1 MDDILKEIEKS
12 ADDIQIPTSL
22 DPNNVKKK
30 LKERKLSEE
39 SNYMNYKKS
48 EYKKVD
54 EEKHKNKKFNVRK
67 IVEYAAAI
75 ALVIGIGSAG
85 IYNVITRQAGNESEK
100 NIQSDEINASNQVAS
115 CEDADKNT
123 RNDADQSQLDSA
135 DAYLEKKNDIGTYH
149 LASNYEEVYKL
160 VDTDNIY
167 VSYCGKDKEGAASD
181 GSMNESNTYVVEDKE
196 DASATKKESYSQT
209 NLQVDGVDESDYV
222 KTDGSYIY
230 VQKEDKIV
238 ITDVRNEKMNI
249 SGEIYPDLG
258 ENGHIRAMYVDGNQ
272 LFLVLQKNAS
282 DKMKCI
288 LQTYNIADRK
298 NAKLEGSVVVEGEYA
313 DSRKVGD
320 FVYLFTNKGILYN
333 ETTYKGDKEKII
345 PLVNDKK
352 IPSGCI
358 YVQNHANSEFIAVSV
373 NVKKP
378 TEIVDQ
384 MMVMNASV
392 NVYMGTDAI
401 YLYSTEYKKEKAYTN
416 ITKFQYNDGYM
427 SGVASKTIKGEITDV
442 FAISESN
449 NILRVLTTEWDE
461 QSKNRLYMLD
471 DKMQILGKLSGIAD
485 GEEIYAARYIGN
497 IAYFIT
503 YHNTDPLFAV
513 DISDPETPKVIGELK
528 ITGFS
533 DYLHPY
539 GKDKILGIGYETDA
553 VTGEQL
559 GVKLT
564 MFDISNPE
572 KLKVID
578 TLHIDGDYCSAADD
592 YKTALVD
599 SEKNVIGFNV
609 EQWGQMQ
616 KEENAQDGRN
626 RYYVYSWKNNHFV
639 KQFEKK
645 VPEIKNDMYEICDDL
660 YVDNYDI
667 RGLYIGDT
675 FYLNYP
681 SNKSYKLESY
691 NMLKNYDEMDHLQF

>member
-1 MDDILKEIEKS
+1 MDDILKEIEKA

-48 EYKKVD
+48 EYKKVN

-167 VSYCGKDKEGAASD
+167 VSYCGKDKE
-181 GSMNESNTYVVEDKE
+181 

-249 SGEIYPDLG
+249 LGKIYPDLG
-258 ENGHIRAMYVDGNQ
+258 KNGHIRAMYVDGNQ

-298 NAKLEGSVVVEGEYA
+298 HAKLEGSVVVEGEYA

-427 SGVASKTIKGEITDV
+427 SGVASKTVKGEITDV

-497 IAYFIT
+497 IA
-503 YHNTDPLFAV
+503 
-513 DISDPETPKVIGELK
+513 
-528 ITGFS
+528 
-533 DYLHPY
+533 
-539 GKDKILGIGYETDA
+539 
-553 VTGEQL
+553 
-559 GVKLT
+559 
-564 MFDISNPE
+564 
-572 KLKVID
+572 
-578 TLHIDGDYCSAADD
+578 
-592 YKTALVD
+592 
-599 SEKNVIGFNV
+599 
-609 EQWGQMQ
+609 
-616 KEENAQDGRN
+616 
-626 RYYVYSWKNNHFV
+626 
-639 KQFEKK
+639 
-645 VPEIKNDMYEICDDL
+645 
-660 YVDNYDI
+660 
-667 RGLYIGDT
+667 
-675 FYLNYP
+675 
-681 SNKSYKLESY
+681 
-691 NMLKNYDEMDHLQF
+691 

>member
-1 MDDILKEIEKS
+1 MDDIFKKIEKS

-22 DPNNVKKK
+22 DPDNVKKK
-30 LKERKLSEE
+30 LEERELYGE
-39 SNYMNYKKS
+39 SNYKKA
-48 EYKKVD
+48 EYGKVD
-54 EEKHKNKKFNVRK
+54 GEKYKQTKFNVRK
-67 IVEYAAAI
+67 IVECAAAI
-75 ALVIGIGSAG
+75 ALVVGISSAG
-85 IYNVITRQAGNESEK
+85 IYNVITRQTGNESGK
-100 NIQSDEINASNQVAS
+100 NIQSDVINESNHVAS
-115 CEDADKNT
+115 YEDEDKNT
-123 RNDADQSQLDSA
+123 TKDANQSQLDSK
-135 DAYLEKKNDIGTYH
+135 DAYLEKKSDIGTYH

-160 VDTDNIY
+160 VNTENIY
-167 VSYCGKDKEGAASD
+167 DYYCTIEDQATG
-181 GSMNESNTYVVEDKE
+181 NNT
-196 DASATKKESYSQT
+196 TKKESYSQT
-209 NLQVDGVDESDYV
+209 NLQVDGIDESDHI
-222 KTDGSYIY
+222 KTDGNYIY
-230 VQKEDKIV
+230 VQKEDKVV

-249 SGEIYPDLG
+249 LGEICPNLG
-258 ENGHIRAMYVDGNQ
+258 KNGYIKTMYVDGNQ

-298 NAKLEGSVVVEGEYA
+298 NARLEGSVVVEGEYA

-320 FVYLFTNKGILYN
+320 IVYLFCNKGILYN

-358 YVQNHANSEFIAVSV
+358 YVQDHADSEFIAVSV
-373 NVKKP
+373 NAKKP
-378 TEIVDQ
+378 SEIVDQ
-384 MMVMNASV
+384 MMVMNTNV
-392 NVYMGTDAI
+392 NVYMGTDVI

-416 ITKFQYNDGYM
+416 ITKFQYKDGYM
-427 SGVASKTIKGEITDV
+427 SGVASKSIKGEITDV

-449 NILRVLTTEWDE
+449 DILRVLTTEWNE

-471 DKMQILGKLSGIAD
+471 DKMKIIGKLSGIAD
-485 GEEIYAARYIGN
+485 GEEIYAARYIGD

-513 DISDPETPKVIGELK
+513 DISDPETPKIIGKIK

-539 GKDKILGIGYETDA
+539 GKNKLLGIGYETDA
-553 VTGEQL
+553 ATGEQL

-599 SEKNVIGFNV
+599 SEKNVIGFTV
-609 EQWGQMQ
+609 EQWEQNQ
-616 KEENAQDGRN
+616 KDENAQDSRN

-645 VPEIKNDMYEICDDL
+645 LPETKYDMYEKCNDLYL
-660 YVDNYDI
+660 YVDNYNI

-681 SNKSYKLESY
+681 SGKSYKLESY
-691 NMLKNYDEMDHLQF
+691 NMLKNYDEIDHLKF

>member
-1 MDDILKEIEKS
+1 MDDIFKKIEKS

-22 DPNNVKKK
+22 DPDNVKKK
-30 LKERKLSEE
+30 LEERELYGE
-39 SNYMNYKKS
+39 SNYKKA
-48 EYKKVD
+48 EYGKVD
-54 EEKHKNKKFNVRK
+54 GEKYKQTKFNVRK
-67 IVEYAAAI
+67 IVECAAAI
-75 ALVIGIGSAG
+75 ALVVGISSAG
-85 IYNVITRQAGNESEK
+85 IYNVIIRQTGNESGK
-100 NIQSDEINASNQVAS
+100 NIQSDVINESNHVAS
-115 CEDADKNT
+115 YEDEDKNT
-123 RNDADQSQLDSA
+123 TKDSNQSQLDSK
-135 DAYLEKKNDIGTYH
+135 DAYLEKKSDIGTYH

-160 VDTDNIY
+160 VNTENIY
-167 VSYCGKDKEGAASD
+167 DYYCSIEDQATG
-181 GSMNESNTYVVEDKE
+181 NNT
-196 DASATKKESYSQT
+196 TKKESYSQT
-209 NLQVDGVDESDYV
+209 NLQVDGIDESDHI
-222 KTDGSYIY
+222 KTDGNYIY
-230 VQKEDKIV
+230 VQKEDKVV

-249 SGEIYPDLG
+249 LGEICPNLG
-258 ENGHIRAMYVDGNQ
+258 KNGYIKTMYVDGNQ

-298 NAKLEGSVVVEGEYA
+298 NARLEGSVVVEGEYA

-320 FVYLFTNKGILYN
+320 IVYLFCNKGILYN

-358 YVQNHANSEFIAVSV
+358 YVQDHADSEFIAVSV
-373 NVKKP
+373 NAKKP
-378 TEIVDQ
+378 SEIVDQ
-384 MMVMNASV
+384 MMVMNTNV
-392 NVYMGTDAI
+392 NVYMGTDVI

-416 ITKFQYNDGYM
+416 ITKFQYKDGYM
-427 SGVASKTIKGEITDV
+427 SGVASKSIKGEITDV

-449 NILRVLTTEWDE
+449 DILRVLTTEWNE

-471 DKMQILGKLSGIAD
+471 DKMKIIGKLSGIAD
-485 GEEIYAARYIGN
+485 GEEIYAARYIGD

-513 DISDPETPKVIGELK
+513 DISDAETPKIIGKIK

-539 GKDKILGIGYETDA
+539 GKNKLLGIGYETDA
-553 VTGEQL
+553 ATGEQL

-599 SEKNVIGFNV
+599 SEKNVIGFTV
-609 EQWGQMQ
+609 EQWEQNQ
-616 KEENAQDGRN
+616 KDENAQDSRN

-645 VPEIKNDMYEICDDL
+645 LPETKYDMYEKCNDLYL
-660 YVDNYDI
+660 YVDNYNI

-681 SNKSYKLESY
+681 SGKSYKLESY
-691 NMLKNYDEMDHLQF
+691 NMLKNYDEIDHLKF

>member
-1 MDDILKEIEKS
+1 MDDILKEIEKA

-48 EYKKVD
+48 EYKKVN

-167 VSYCGKDKEGAASD
+167 VSYCGKDKE
-181 GSMNESNTYVVEDKE
+181 

-249 SGEIYPDLG
+249 LGEIHPDLG

-401 YLYSTEYKKEKAYTN
+401 YLYSTEYKL
-416 ITKFQYNDGYM
+416 
-427 SGVASKTIKGEITDV
+427 
-442 FAISESN
+442 
-449 NILRVLTTEWDE
+449 ILILQNFSIMMDICLEWH
-461 QSKNRLYMLD
+461 QR
-471 DKMQILGKLSGIAD
+471 
-485 GEEIYAARYIGN
+485 
-497 IAYFIT
+497 
-503 YHNTDPLFAV
+503 P
-513 DISDPETPKVIGELK
+513 
-528 ITGFS
+528 
-533 DYLHPY
+533 
-539 GKDKILGIGYETDA
+539 
-553 VTGEQL
+553 
-559 GVKLT
+559 
-564 MFDISNPE
+564 
-572 KLKVID
+572 
-578 TLHIDGDYCSAADD
+578 
-592 YKTALVD
+592 
-599 SEKNVIGFNV
+599 
-609 EQWGQMQ
+609 
-616 KEENAQDGRN
+616 
-626 RYYVYSWKNNHFV
+626 
-639 KQFEKK
+639 
-645 VPEIKNDMYEICDDL
+645 
-660 YVDNYDI
+660 
-667 RGLYIGDT
+667 
-675 FYLNYP
+675 
-681 SNKSYKLESY
+681 
-691 NMLKNYDEMDHLQF
+691 

>member
-1 MDDILKEIEKS
+1 MDDIFKKIEKS

-22 DPNNVKKK
+22 DPDNVKKK
-30 LKERKLSEE
+30 LEERELYGE
-39 SNYMNYKKS
+39 SNYKKA
-48 EYKKVD
+48 EYGKVD
-54 EEKHKNKKFNVRK
+54 GEKYKQTKFNVRK
-67 IVEYAAAI
+67 IVECAAAI
-75 ALVIGIGSAG
+75 ALVVGISSAG
-85 IYNVITRQAGNESEK
+85 IYNVIIRQTGNESGK
-100 NIQSDEINASNQVAS
+100 NIQSDVINESNHVAS
-115 CEDADKNT
+115 YEDEDKNT
-123 RNDADQSQLDSA
+123 TKDSNQSQLDSK
-135 DAYLEKKNDIGTYH
+135 DAYLEKKSDIGTYH

-160 VDTDNIY
+160 VNTENIY
-167 VSYCGKDKEGAASD
+167 DYYCSIEDQATG
-181 GSMNESNTYVVEDKE
+181 NNT
-196 DASATKKESYSQT
+196 TKKESYSQT
-209 NLQVDGVDESDYV
+209 NLQVDGIDESDHI
-222 KTDGSYIY
+222 KTDGNYIY
-230 VQKEDKIV
+230 VQKEDKVV

-249 SGEIYPDLG
+249 LGEICPNLG
-258 ENGHIRAMYVDGNQ
+258 KNGYIKTMYVDGNQ

-298 NAKLEGSVVVEGEYA
+298 NARLEGSVVVEGEYA

-320 FVYLFTNKGILYN
+320 IVYLFCNKGILYN

-358 YVQNHANSEFIAVSV
+358 YVQDHADSEFIAVSV
-373 NVKKP
+373 NAKKP
-378 TEIVDQ
+378 SEIVDQ
-384 MMVMNASV
+384 MMVMNTNV
-392 NVYMGTDAI
+392 NVYMGTDVI

-416 ITKFQYNDGYM
+416 ITKFQYKDGYM
-427 SGVASKTIKGEITDV
+427 SGVASKSIKGEITDV

-449 NILRVLTTEWDE
+449 DILRVLTTEWNE

-471 DKMQILGKLSGIAD
+471 DKMKIIGKLSGIAD
-485 GEEIYAARYIGN
+485 GEEIYAARYIGD

-513 DISDPETPKVIGELK
+513 DISDAETPKIIGKIK

-539 GKDKILGIGYETDA
+539 GKNKLLGIGYETDA
-553 VTGEQL
+553 ATGEQL

-599 SEKNVIGFNV
+599 SEKNVIGFTV
-609 EQWGQMQ
+609 EQWEQNQ
-616 KEENAQDGRN
+616 KDENAQDSRN

-645 VPEIKNDMYEICDDL
+645 LPETKYDMYEKCNDLYL
-660 YVDNYDI
+660 YVDNYNI

-681 SNKSYKLESY
+681 SGKSYKLESY
-691 NMLKNYDEMDHLQF
+691 NMLKNYDEIDHLQF

>member
-1 MDDILKEIEKS
+1 MDDIFKKIEKS

-22 DPNNVKKK
+22 DPDNVKKK
-30 LKERKLSEE
+30 LEERELYGE
-39 SNYMNYKKS
+39 SNYKKA
-48 EYKKVD
+48 EYGKVD
-54 EEKHKNKKFNVRK
+54 GEKYKQTKFNVRK
-67 IVEYAAAI
+67 IVECAAAI
-75 ALVIGIGSAG
+75 ALVVGISSAG
-85 IYNVITRQAGNESEK
+85 IYNVITRQTGNESGK
-100 NIQSDEINASNQVAS
+100 NIQSDVINESNHVAS
-115 CEDADKNT
+115 YEDEDKNT
-123 RNDADQSQLDSA
+123 TKDANQSQLDSK
-135 DAYLEKKNDIGTYH
+135 DAYLEKKSDIGTYH

-160 VDTDNIY
+160 VNTENIY
-167 VSYCGKDKEGAASD
+167 DYYCTIEDQATG
-181 GSMNESNTYVVEDKE
+181 NNT
-196 DASATKKESYSQT
+196 TKKESYSQT
-209 NLQVDGVDESDYV
+209 NLQVDGIDESDHI
-222 KTDGSYIY
+222 KTDGNYIY
-230 VQKEDKIV
+230 VQKEDKVV

-249 SGEIYPDLG
+249 LGEICPNLG
-258 ENGHIRAMYVDGNQ
+258 KNGYIKTMYVDGNQ

-298 NAKLEGSVVVEGEYA
+298 NARLEGSVVVEGEYA

-320 FVYLFTNKGILYN
+320 IVYLFCNKGILYN

-358 YVQNHANSEFIAVSV
+358 YVQDHADSEFIAVSV
-373 NVKKP
+373 NAKKP
-378 TEIVDQ
+378 SEIVDQ
-384 MMVMNASV
+384 MMVMNTNV

-416 ITKFQYNDGYM
+416 ITKFQYKDGYM
-427 SGVASKTIKGEITDV
+427 SGVASKSIKGEITDV

-449 NILRVLTTEWDE
+449 DILRVLTTEWNE

-471 DKMQILGKLSGIAD
+471 DKMKIIGKLSGIAD
-485 GEEIYAARYIGN
+485 GEEIYAARYIGD

-513 DISDPETPKVIGELK
+513 DISDPETPKIIGKIK

-539 GKDKILGIGYETDA
+539 GKNKLLGIGYETDA
-553 VTGEQL
+553 ATGEQL

-599 SEKNVIGFNV
+599 SEKNVIGFTV
-609 EQWGQMQ
+609 EQWEQNQ
-616 KEENAQDGRN
+616 KDENAQDSRN

-645 VPEIKNDMYEICDDL
+645 LPETKYDMYEKCNDLYL
-660 YVDNYDI
+660 YVDNYNI

-681 SNKSYKLESY
+681 SGKSYKLESY
-691 NMLKNYDEMDHLQF
+691 NMLKNYDEIDHLKL

>member
-1 MDDILKEIEKS
+1 MDDIFKKIEKS

-22 DPNNVKKK
+22 DPDNVKKK
-30 LKERKLSEE
+30 LEERELYGE
-39 SNYMNYKKS
+39 SNYKKA
-48 EYKKVD
+48 EYGKVD
-54 EEKHKNKKFNVRK
+54 GEKYKQTKFNVRK
-67 IVEYAAAI
+67 IVECAAAI
-75 ALVIGIGSAG
+75 ALVVGISSAG
-85 IYNVITRQAGNESEK
+85 IYNVIIRQTGNESGK
-100 NIQSDEINASNQVAS
+100 NIQSDVINESNHVAS
-115 CEDADKNT
+115 YEDEDKNT
-123 RNDADQSQLDSA
+123 TKDANQSQLDSK
-135 DAYLEKKNDIGTYH
+135 DAYLEKKSDIGTYH

-160 VDTDNIY
+160 VNTENIY
-167 VSYCGKDKEGAASD
+167 DYYCTIEDQATG
-181 GSMNESNTYVVEDKE
+181 NNT
-196 DASATKKESYSQT
+196 TKKESYSQT
-209 NLQVDGVDESDYV
+209 NLQVDGIDESDHI
-222 KTDGSYIY
+222 KTDGNYIY
-230 VQKEDKIV
+230 VQKEDKVV

-249 SGEIYPDLG
+249 LGEICPNLG
-258 ENGHIRAMYVDGNQ
+258 KNGYIKTMYVDGNQ

-298 NAKLEGSVVVEGEYA
+298 NARLEGSVVVEGEYA

-320 FVYLFTNKGILYN
+320 IVYLFCNKGILYN

-358 YVQNHANSEFIAVSV
+358 YVQDHADSEFIAVSV
-373 NVKKP
+373 NAKKP
-378 TEIVDQ
+378 SEIVDQ
-384 MMVMNASV
+384 MMVMNTNV
-392 NVYMGTDAI
+392 NVYMGTDVI

-416 ITKFQYNDGYM
+416 ITKFQYKDGYM
-427 SGVASKTIKGEITDV
+427 SGVASKSIKGEITDV

-449 NILRVLTTEWDE
+449 DILRVLTTEWNE

-471 DKMQILGKLSGIAD
+471 DKMKIIGKLSGIAD
-485 GEEIYAARYIGN
+485 GEEIYAARYIGD

-513 DISDPETPKVIGELK
+513 DISDAETPKIIGKIK

-539 GKDKILGIGYETDA
+539 GKNKLLGIGYETDA
-553 VTGEQL
+553 ATGEQL

-599 SEKNVIGFNV
+599 SEKNVIGFTV
-609 EQWGQMQ
+609 EQWEQNQ
-616 KEENAQDGRN
+616 KDENAQDSRN

-645 VPEIKNDMYEICDDL
+645 LPETKYDMYEKCNDLYL
-660 YVDNYDI
+660 YVDNYNI

-681 SNKSYKLESY
+681 SGKSYKLESY
-691 NMLKNYDEMDHLQF
+691 NMLKNYDEIDHLKF

>member
-1 MDDILKEIEKS
+1 MDDIFKKIEKS

-22 DPNNVKKK
+22 DPDNVKKK
-30 LKERKLSEE
+30 LEERELYGE
-39 SNYMNYKKS
+39 SNYKKA
-48 EYKKVD
+48 EYGKVD
-54 EEKHKNKKFNVRK
+54 GEKYKQTKFNVRK
-67 IVEYAAAI
+67 IVECAAAI
-75 ALVIGIGSAG
+75 ALVVGISSAG
-85 IYNVITRQAGNESEK
+85 IYNVIIRQTGNESGK
-100 NIQSDEINASNQVAS
+100 NIQSDVINESNHVAS
-115 CEDADKNT
+115 YEDEDKNT
-123 RNDADQSQLDSA
+123 TKDSNQSQLDSK
-135 DAYLEKKNDIGTYH
+135 DAYLEKKSDIGTYH

-160 VDTDNIY
+160 VNTENIY
-167 VSYCGKDKEGAASD
+167 DYYCSIEDQATG
-181 GSMNESNTYVVEDKE
+181 NNT
-196 DASATKKESYSQT
+196 TKKESYSQT
-209 NLQVDGVDESDYV
+209 NLQVDGIDESDHI
-222 KTDGSYIY
+222 KTDGNYIY
-230 VQKEDKIV
+230 VQKEDKVV

-249 SGEIYPDLG
+249 LGEICPNLG
-258 ENGHIRAMYVDGNQ
+258 KNGYIKTMYVDGNQ

-298 NAKLEGSVVVEGEYA
+298 NARLEGSVVVEGEYA

-320 FVYLFTNKGILYN
+320 IVYLFCNKGILYN

-358 YVQNHANSEFIAVSV
+358 YVQDHADSEFIAVSV
-373 NVKKP
+373 NAKKP
-378 TEIVDQ
+378 SEIVDQ
-384 MMVMNASV
+384 MMVMNTNV

-427 SGVASKTIKGEITDV
+427 SGVASKTVKGEITDV

-645 VPEIKNDMYEICDDL
+645 VPEIKNDMYETCVDL

>member
-1 MDDILKEIEKS
+1 MDDIFKKIEKS

-22 DPNNVKKK
+22 DPDNVKKK
-30 LKERKLSEE
+30 LEERELYGE
-39 SNYMNYKKS
+39 SNYKKA
-48 EYKKVD
+48 EYGKVD
-54 EEKHKNKKFNVRK
+54 GEKYKQTKFNVRK
-67 IVEYAAAI
+67 IVECAAAI
-75 ALVIGIGSAG
+75 ALVVGISSAG
-85 IYNVITRQAGNESEK
+85 IYNVITRQTGNESGK
-100 NIQSDEINASNQVAS
+100 NIQSDVINESNHVAS
-115 CEDADKNT
+115 YEDEDKNT
-123 RNDADQSQLDSA
+123 TKDANQSQLDSK
-135 DAYLEKKNDIGTYH
+135 DAYLEKKSDIGTYH

-160 VDTDNIY
+160 VNTENIY
-167 VSYCGKDKEGAASD
+167 DYYCTIEDQATG
-181 GSMNESNTYVVEDKE
+181 NNT
-196 DASATKKESYSQT
+196 TKKESYSQT
-209 NLQVDGVDESDYV
+209 NLQVDGIDESDHI
-222 KTDGSYIY
+222 KTDGNYIY
-230 VQKEDKIV
+230 VQKEDKVV

-249 SGEIYPDLG
+249 LGEICPNLG
-258 ENGHIRAMYVDGNQ
+258 KNGYIKTMYVDGNQ

-298 NAKLEGSVVVEGEYA
+298 NARLEGSVVVEGEYA

-320 FVYLFTNKGILYN
+320 IVYLFCNKGILYN

-358 YVQNHANSEFIAVSV
+358 YVQDHADSEFIAVSV
-373 NVKKP
+373 NAKKP
-378 TEIVDQ
+378 SEIVDQ
-384 MMVMNASV
+384 MMVMNTNV
-392 NVYMGTDAI
+392 NVYMGTDVI

-416 ITKFQYNDGYM
+416 ITKFQYKDGYM
-427 SGVASKTIKGEITDV
+427 SGVASKSIKGEITDV

-449 NILRVLTTEWDE
+449 DILRVLTTEWNE

-471 DKMQILGKLSGIAD
+471 DKMKIIGKLSGIAD
-485 GEEIYAARYIGN
+485 GEEIYAARYIGD

-513 DISDPETPKVIGELK
+513 DISDAETPKIIGKIK

-539 GKDKILGIGYETDA
+539 GKNKLLGIGYETDA
-553 VTGEQL
+553 ATGEQL

-599 SEKNVIGFNV
+599 SEKNVIGFTV
-609 EQWGQMQ
+609 EQWEQNQ
-616 KEENAQDGRN
+616 KDENAQDSRN

-645 VPEIKNDMYEICDDL
+645 LPETKYDMYEKCNDLYL
-660 YVDNYDI
+660 YVDNYNI

-681 SNKSYKLESY
+681 SGKSYKLESY
-691 NMLKNYDEMDHLQF
+691 NMLKNYDEIDHLKF

>member
-1 MDDILKEIEKS
+1 M
-12 ADDIQIPTSL
+12 
-22 DPNNVKKK
+22 
-30 LKERKLSEE
+30 
-39 SNYMNYKKS
+39 
-48 EYKKVD
+48 
-54 EEKHKNKKFNVRK
+54 
-67 IVEYAAAI
+67 
-75 ALVIGIGSAG
+75 
-85 IYNVITRQAGNESEK
+85 
-100 NIQSDEINASNQVAS
+100 
-115 CEDADKNT
+115 
-123 RNDADQSQLDSA
+123 
-135 DAYLEKKNDIGTYH
+135 
-149 LASNYEEVYKL
+149 
-160 VDTDNIY
+160 
-167 VSYCGKDKEGAASD
+167 
-181 GSMNESNTYVVEDKE
+181 
-196 DASATKKESYSQT
+196 
-209 NLQVDGVDESDYV
+209 
-222 KTDGSYIY
+222 
-230 VQKEDKIV
+230 QKEDKIV

-258 ENGHIRAMYVDGNQ
+258 ENGHIRTMYVDGDQ

-345 PLVNDKK
+345 PLVNDEK

-427 SGVASKTIKGEITDV
+427 SGVASKTVKGEITDV

-578 TLHIDGDYCSAADD
+578 TLHLNGDYCSAAED

-599 SEKNVIGFNV
+599 SEKNVIGFTV
-609 EQWGQMQ
+609 EQWEQTQ
-616 KEENAQDGRN
+616 KDETAQDSGR

-645 VPEIKNDMYEICDDL
+645 VPEIKNDMYETCDDL

-691 NMLKNYDEMDHLQF
+691 NMLKNYDEMDQLQF

>member
-1 MDDILKEIEKS
+1 MDDIFKKIEKS

-22 DPNNVKKK
+22 DPDNVKKK
-30 LKERKLSEE
+30 LEERELYGE
-39 SNYMNYKKS
+39 SNYKKA
-48 EYKKVD
+48 EYGKVD
-54 EEKHKNKKFNVRK
+54 GEKYKQTKFNVRK
-67 IVEYAAAI
+67 IVECAAAI
-75 ALVIGIGSAG
+75 ALVVGISSAG
-85 IYNVITRQAGNESEK
+85 IYNVIIRQTGNESGK
-100 NIQSDEINASNQVAS
+100 NIQSDVINESNHVAS
-115 CEDADKNT
+115 YEDEDKNT
-123 RNDADQSQLDSA
+123 TKDSNQSQLDSK
-135 DAYLEKKNDIGTYH
+135 DAYLEKKSDIGTYH

-160 VDTDNIY
+160 VNTENIY
-167 VSYCGKDKEGAASD
+167 DYYCSIEDQATG
-181 GSMNESNTYVVEDKE
+181 NNT
-196 DASATKKESYSQT
+196 TKKESYSQT
-209 NLQVDGVDESDYV
+209 NLQVDGIDESDHI
-222 KTDGSYIY
+222 KTDGNYIY
-230 VQKEDKIV
+230 VQKEDKVV

-249 SGEIYPDLG
+249 LGEICPNLG
-258 ENGHIRAMYVDGNQ
+258 KNGYIKTMYVDGNQ

-288 LQTYNIADRK
+288 LQTYNITDRK
-298 NAKLEGSVVVEGEYA
+298 NARLEGSVVVEGEYA

-320 FVYLFTNKGILYN
+320 IVYLFCNKGILYN

-358 YVQNHANSEFIAVSV
+358 YVQDHADSEFIAVSV
-373 NVKKP
+373 NAKKP
-378 TEIVDQ
+378 SEIVDQ
-384 MMVMNASV
+384 MMVMNTNV
-392 NVYMGTDAI
+392 NVYMGTDVI

-416 ITKFQYNDGYM
+416 ITKFQYKDGYM
-427 SGVASKTIKGEITDV
+427 SGVASKSIKGEITDV

-449 NILRVLTTEWDE
+449 DILRVLTTEWNE

-471 DKMQILGKLSGIAD
+471 DKMKIIGKLSGIAD
-485 GEEIYAARYIGN
+485 GEEIYAARYIGD

-513 DISDPETPKVIGELK
+513 DISDAETPKIIGKIK

-539 GKDKILGIGYETDA
+539 GKNKLLGIGYETDA
-553 VTGEQL
+553 ATGEQL

-599 SEKNVIGFNV
+599 SEKNVIGFTV
-609 EQWGQMQ
+609 EQWEQNQ
-616 KEENAQDGRN
+616 KDENAQDSRN

-639 KQFEKK
+639 EQFEKK
-645 VPEIKNDMYEICDDL
+645 LPETKYDMYEKCNDLYL
-660 YVDNYDI
+660 YVDNYNI

-681 SNKSYKLESY
+681 SSKSYKLESY
-691 NMLKNYDEMDHLQF
+691 NMLKNYDEIDHLQF

>member
-1 MDDILKEIEKS
+1 MDDIFKKIEKS

-22 DPNNVKKK
+22 DPDNVKKK
-30 LKERKLSEE
+30 LEERELYGE
-39 SNYMNYKKS
+39 SNYKKA
-48 EYKKVD
+48 EYGKVD
-54 EEKHKNKKFNVRK
+54 GEKYKQTKFNVRK
-67 IVEYAAAI
+67 IVECAAAI
-75 ALVIGIGSAG
+75 ALVVGISSAG
-85 IYNVITRQAGNESEK
+85 IYNVIIRQTGNESGK
-100 NIQSDEINASNQVAS
+100 NIQSDVINESNHVAS
-115 CEDADKNT
+115 YEDEDKNT
-123 RNDADQSQLDSA
+123 TKESNQSQLDSK
-135 DAYLEKKNDIGTYH
+135 DAYLEKKSDIGTYH

-160 VDTDNIY
+160 VNTENIY
-167 VSYCGKDKEGAASD
+167 DYYCSIEDQATG
-181 GSMNESNTYVVEDKE
+181 NNT
-196 DASATKKESYSQT
+196 TKKESYSQT
-209 NLQVDGVDESDYV
+209 NLQVDGIDESDHI
-222 KTDGSYIY
+222 KTDGNYIY
-230 VQKEDKIV
+230 VQKEDKVV

-249 SGEIYPDLG
+249 LGEICPNLG
-258 ENGHIRAMYVDGNQ
+258 KNGYIKTMYVDGNQ

-298 NAKLEGSVVVEGEYA
+298 NARLEGSVVVEGEYA

-320 FVYLFTNKGILYN
+320 IVYLFCNKGILYN

-358 YVQNHANSEFIAVSV
+358 YVQDHADSEFIAVSV
-373 NVKKP
+373 NAKKP
-378 TEIVDQ
+378 SEIVDQ
-384 MMVMNASV
+384 MMVMNTNV
-392 NVYMGTDAI
+392 NVYMGTDVI

-416 ITKFQYNDGYM
+416 ITKFQYKDGYM
-427 SGVASKTIKGEITDV
+427 SGVASKSIKGEITDV

-449 NILRVLTTEWDE
+449 DILRVLTTEWNE

-471 DKMQILGKLSGIAD
+471 DKMKIIGKLSGIAD
-485 GEEIYAARYIGN
+485 GEEIYAARYIGD

-513 DISDPETPKVIGELK
+513 DISDAETPKIIGKIK

-539 GKDKILGIGYETDA
+539 GKNKLLGIGYETDA
-553 VTGEQL
+553 ATGEQL

-599 SEKNVIGFNV
+599 SEKNVIGFTV
-609 EQWGQMQ
+609 EQWEQNQ
-616 KEENAQDGRN
+616 KDENAQDSRN

-645 VPEIKNDMYEICDDL
+645 LPETKYDMYEKCNDLYL
-660 YVDNYDI
+660 YVDNYNI

-681 SNKSYKLESY
+681 SGKSYKLESY
-691 NMLKNYDEMDHLQF
+691 NMLKNYDEIDHLKF

>member
-1 MDDILKEIEKS
+1 MDDIFKKIEKS
-12 ADDIQIPTSL
+12 VDDIQIPTSL
-22 DPNNVKKK
+22 DPDNVKKK
-30 LKERKLSEE
+30 LEERELYGE
-39 SNYMNYKKS
+39 SNYKKA
-48 EYKKVD
+48 EYGKVD
-54 EEKHKNKKFNVRK
+54 GEKYKQTKFNVRK
-67 IVEYAAAI
+67 IVECAAAI
-75 ALVIGIGSAG
+75 ALVVGISSAG
-85 IYNVITRQAGNESEK
+85 IYNVITRQTGNESGK
-100 NIQSDEINASNQVAS
+100 NIQSDVINESNHVAS
-115 CEDADKNT
+115 YEDEDKNT
-123 RNDADQSQLDSA
+123 TKDANQSQLDSK
-135 DAYLEKKNDIGTYH
+135 DAYLEKKSDIGTYH

-160 VDTDNIY
+160 VNTENIY
-167 VSYCGKDKEGAASD
+167 DYYCTIEDQATG
-181 GSMNESNTYVVEDKE
+181 NNT
-196 DASATKKESYSQT
+196 TKKESYSQT
-209 NLQVDGVDESDYV
+209 NLQVDGIDESDHI
-222 KTDGSYIY
+222 KTDGNYIY
-230 VQKEDKIV
+230 VQKEDKVV

-249 SGEIYPDLG
+249 LGEICPNLG
-258 ENGHIRAMYVDGNQ
+258 KNGYIKTMYVGGNQ

-298 NAKLEGSVVVEGEYA
+298 NARLEGSVVVEGEYA

-320 FVYLFTNKGILYN
+320 IVYLFCNKGILYN

-358 YVQNHANSEFIAVSV
+358 YVQDHADSEFIAVSV
-373 NVKKP
+373 NAKKP
-378 TEIVDQ
+378 SEIVDQ
-384 MMVMNASV
+384 MMVMNTNV
-392 NVYMGTDAI
+392 NVYMGTDVI

-416 ITKFQYNDGYM
+416 ITKFQYKDGYM
-427 SGVASKTIKGEITDV
+427 SGVASKSIKGEITDV

-449 NILRVLTTEWDE
+449 DILRVLTTEWNE

-471 DKMQILGKLSGIAD
+471 DKMKIIGKLSGIAD
-485 GEEIYAARYIGN
+485 GEEIYAARYIGD

-513 DISDPETPKVIGELK
+513 DISDAETPKIIGKIK

-539 GKDKILGIGYETDA
+539 GKNKLLGIGYETDA
-553 VTGEQL
+553 ATGEQL

-599 SEKNVIGFNV
+599 SEKNVIGFTV
-609 EQWGQMQ
+609 EQWEQNQ
-616 KEENAQDGRN
+616 KDENAQDSRN

-645 VPEIKNDMYEICDDL
+645 LPETKYDMYEKCNDLYL
-660 YVDNYDI
+660 YVDNYNI

-681 SNKSYKLESY
+681 SGKSYKLESY
-691 NMLKNYDEMDHLQF
+691 NMLKNYDEIDHLKF

>member
-1 MDDILKEIEKS
+1 MDDIFKKIEKS

-22 DPNNVKKK
+22 DPDNVKKK
-30 LKERKLSEE
+30 LEERELYGE
-39 SNYMNYKKS
+39 SNYKKA
-48 EYKKVD
+48 EYGKVD
-54 EEKHKNKKFNVRK
+54 GEKYKQTKFNVRK
-67 IVEYAAAI
+67 IVECAAAI
-75 ALVIGIGSAG
+75 ALVVGISSAG
-85 IYNVITRQAGNESEK
+85 IYNVIIRQTGNESGK
-100 NIQSDEINASNQVAS
+100 NIQSDVINESNHVAS
-115 CEDADKNT
+115 YEDADKNT
-123 RNDADQSQLDSA
+123 TKDANQSQLDSK
-135 DAYLEKKNDIGTYH
+135 DAYLEKKSDIGTYH

-160 VDTDNIY
+160 VNTENVYDY
-167 VSYCGKDKEGAASD
+167 YCTIEDQATG
-181 GSMNESNTYVVEDKE
+181 NNT
-196 DASATKKESYSQT
+196 TKKESYSQT
-209 NLQVDGVDESDYV
+209 NLQVDGIDESDHI
-222 KTDGSYIY
+222 KTDGNYIY
-230 VQKEDKIV
+230 VQKEDKVV

-249 SGEIYPDLG
+249 LGEICPNLG
-258 ENGHIRAMYVDGNQ
+258 KNGYIKTMYVDGNR

-298 NAKLEGSVVVEGEYA
+298 NARLEGSVVVEGEYA

-320 FVYLFTNKGILYN
+320 IVYLFCNKGILYN

-358 YVQNHANSEFIAVSV
+358 YVQDHADSEFIAVSV
-373 NVKKP
+373 NAKKP
-378 TEIVDQ
+378 SEIVDQ
-384 MMVMNASV
+384 MMVMNTNV
-392 NVYMGTDAI
+392 NVYMGTDVI

-416 ITKFQYNDGYM
+416 ITKFQYKDGYM
-427 SGVASKTIKGEITDV
+427 SGVASKSIKGEITDV

-449 NILRVLTTEWDE
+449 DILRVLTTEWNE

-471 DKMQILGKLSGIAD
+471 DKMKIIGKLSGIAD
-485 GEEIYAARYIGN
+485 GEEIYAARYIGD

-513 DISDPETPKVIGELK
+513 DISDAETPKIIGKIK

-539 GKDKILGIGYETDA
+539 GKNKLLGIGYETDA
-553 VTGEQL
+553 ATGEQL

-599 SEKNVIGFNV
+599 SEKNVIGFTV
-609 EQWGQMQ
+609 EQWEQNQ
-616 KEENAQDGRN
+616 KDENAQDSRN

-645 VPEIKNDMYEICDDL
+645 LPETKYDMYEKCNDLYL
-660 YVDNYDI
+660 YVDNYNI

-681 SNKSYKLESY
+681 SGKSYKLESY
-691 NMLKNYDEMDHLQF
+691 NMLKNYDEIDHLQF

>member
-1 MDDILKEIEKS
+1 MDDIFKKIEKS

-22 DPNNVKKK
+22 DPDNVKKK
-30 LKERKLSEE
+30 LEERELYGE
-39 SNYMNYKKS
+39 SNYKKA
-48 EYKKVD
+48 EYGKVD
-54 EEKHKNKKFNVRK
+54 GEKYKQTKFNVRK
-67 IVEYAAAI
+67 IVECAAAI
-75 ALVIGIGSAG
+75 ALVVGISSAG
-85 IYNVITRQAGNESEK
+85 IYNVITRQTGNESGK
-100 NIQSDEINASNQVAS
+100 NIQSDVINESNHVAS
-115 CEDADKNT
+115 YEDEDKNT
-123 RNDADQSQLDSA
+123 TKDANQSQLDSK
-135 DAYLEKKNDIGTYH
+135 DAYLEKKSDIGTYH

-160 VDTDNIY
+160 VNTENIY
-167 VSYCGKDKEGAASD
+167 DYYCTIEDQATG
-181 GSMNESNTYVVEDKE
+181 NNT
-196 DASATKKESYSQT
+196 TKKESYSQT
-209 NLQVDGVDESDYV
+209 NLQVDGIDESDHI
-222 KTDGSYIY
+222 KTDGNYIY
-230 VQKEDKIV
+230 VQKEDKVV

-249 SGEIYPDLG
+249 LGEICPNLG
-258 ENGHIRAMYVDGNQ
+258 KNGYIKTMYVDGNQ

-298 NAKLEGSVVVEGEYA
+298 NARLEGSVVVEGEYA

-320 FVYLFTNKGILYN
+320 IVYLFCNKGILYN

-358 YVQNHANSEFIAVSV
+358 YVQDHADSEFIAVSV
-373 NVKKP
+373 NAKKP
-378 TEIVDQ
+378 SEIVDQ
-384 MMVMNASV
+384 MMVMNTNV

-416 ITKFQYNDGYM
+416 ITKFQYKDGYM
-427 SGVASKTIKGEITDV
+427 SGVASKSIKGEITDV

-449 NILRVLTTEWDE
+449 DILRVLTTEWNE

-471 DKMQILGKLSGIAD
+471 DKMKIIGKLSGIAD
-485 GEEIYAARYIGN
+485 GEEIYAARYIGD

-513 DISDPETPKVIGELK
+513 DISDPETPKIIGKIK

-539 GKDKILGIGYETDA
+539 GKNKLLGIGYETDA
-553 VTGEQL
+553 ATGEQL

-599 SEKNVIGFNV
+599 SEKNVIGFTV
-609 EQWGQMQ
+609 EQWEQNQ
-616 KEENAQDGRN
+616 KDENAQDSRN

-645 VPEIKNDMYEICDDL
+645 LPETKYDMYEKCNDLYL
-660 YVDNYDI
+660 YVDNYNI

-681 SNKSYKLESY
+681 SGKSYKLESY
-691 NMLKNYDEMDHLQF
+691 NMLKNYDEIDHLKF

>member
-22 DPNNVKKK
+22 DPDNVKKK
-30 LKERKLSEE
+30 LEERKLCGE
-39 SNYMNYKKS
+39 SNYKKS
-48 EYKKVD
+48 EYVKVD

-85 IYNVITRQAGNESEK
+85 IYNVITRQMGNEADK
-100 NIQSDEINASNQVAS
+100 NIQNDEMNASSQVAS

-135 DAYLEKKNDIGTYH
+135 DSYLEKKNDIGTYH

-181 GSMNESNTYVVEDKE
+181 GSMNESNTYVVEDQAATS
-196 DASATKKESYSQT
+196 DTTKKGSYSQT

-230 VQKEDKIV
+230 VQKENKIV

-249 SGEIYPDLG
+249 SGEICPDLG
-258 ENGHIRAMYVDGNQ
+258 KDGYIKTMYVDGDQ
-272 LFLVLQKNAS
+272 LFLVVQKYSS
-282 DKMKCI
+282 DKMECI
-288 LQTYNIADRK
+288 LETYDIADRK
-298 NAKLEGSVVVEGEYA
+298 NARLEGSVVVEGYYT
-313 DSRKVGD
+313 DSRKVGAT
-320 FVYLFTNKGILYN
+320 VYLFTNKGLWYKD
-333 ETTYKGDKEKII
+333 TTYMKDKEKVI

-358 YVQNHANSEFIAVSV
+358 YVQDHADSEFIAVSV
-373 NVKKP
+373 NTKKP

-384 MMVMNASV
+384 MMIMNAGV

-401 YLYSTEYKKEKAYTN
+401 YLYSTEYKKGETYTD
-416 ITKFQYNDGYM
+416 ITKFQYKDGFM
-427 SGVASKTIKGEITDV
+427 SGVASKSVKGEITDV

-449 NILRVLTTEWDE
+449 NILRVLTTEWNE

-471 DKMQILGKLSGIAD
+471 DKMKIIGKLSGIAD

-513 DISDPETPKVIGELK
+513 DISDPETPKVIGEIK

-539 GKDKILGIGYETDA
+539 GTDKLLGIGYETNA

-559 GVKLT
+559 GIKLT

-578 TLHIDGDYCSAADD
+578 TLHIDGDYCSAAEN

-609 EQWGQMQ
+609 EQWEQ
-616 KEENAQDGRN
+616 AQQDNGR

-639 KQFEKK
+639 KQFDKK
-645 VPEIKNDMYEICDDL
+645 VPKIKSDMYVTCGDL

-691 NMLKNYDEMDHLQF
+691 NMLKNYDEIDHLQF

>member
-1 MDDILKEIEKS
+1 MDDIFKKIEKS

-22 DPNNVKKK
+22 DPDNVKKK
-30 LKERKLSEE
+30 LEERELYGE
-39 SNYMNYKKS
+39 SNYKKA
-48 EYKKVD
+48 EYGKVD
-54 EEKHKNKKFNVRK
+54 GEKYKQTKFNVRK
-67 IVEYAAAI
+67 IVECAAAI
-75 ALVIGIGSAG
+75 ALVVGISSAG
-85 IYNVITRQAGNESEK
+85 IYNAIIRQTGNESGK
-100 NIQSDEINASNQVAS
+100 NIQSDVINESNHVAS
-115 CEDADKNT
+115 YEDEDKNT
-123 RNDADQSQLDSA
+123 TKDANQSQLDSK
-135 DAYLEKKNDIGTYH
+135 DTYLEKKSDIGTYH

-160 VDTDNIY
+160 VNTENVYDY
-167 VSYCGKDKEGAASD
+167 YCTIEDQATG
-181 GSMNESNTYVVEDKE
+181 NNT
-196 DASATKKESYSQT
+196 TKKESYSQT
-209 NLQVDGVDESDYV
+209 NLQVDGIDESDHI
-222 KTDGSYIY
+222 KTDGNYIY
-230 VQKEDKIV
+230 VQKEDKVV

-249 SGEIYPDLG
+249 LGEICPNLG
-258 ENGHIRAMYVDGNQ
+258 KNGYIKTMYVDGNQ

-298 NAKLEGSVVVEGEYA
+298 NARLEGSVVVEGEYA

-320 FVYLFTNKGILYN
+320 IVYLFCNKGILYN

-358 YVQNHANSEFIAVSV
+358 YVQDHADSEFIAVSV
-373 NVKKP
+373 NAKKP
-378 TEIVDQ
+378 SEIVDQ
-384 MMVMNASV
+384 MMVMNTNV
-392 NVYMGTDAI
+392 NVYMGTDVI

-416 ITKFQYNDGYM
+416 ITKFQYKDGYM
-427 SGVASKTIKGEITDV
+427 SGVASKSIKGEITDV

-449 NILRVLTTEWDE
+449 DILRVLTTEWNE

-471 DKMQILGKLSGIAD
+471 DKMKIIGKLSGIAD
-485 GEEIYAARYIGN
+485 GEEIYAARYIGD

-513 DISDPETPKVIGELK
+513 DISDAETPKIIGKIK

-539 GKDKILGIGYETDA
+539 GKNKLLGIGYETDA
-553 VTGEQL
+553 ATGEQL

-599 SEKNVIGFNV
+599 SEKNVIGFTV
-609 EQWGQMQ
+609 EQWEQNQ
-616 KEENAQDGRN
+616 KDENAQDSRN

-645 VPEIKNDMYEICDDL
+645 LPETKYDMYEKCNDLYL
-660 YVDNYDI
+660 YVDNYNI

-681 SNKSYKLESY
+681 SDKSYKLESY
-691 NMLKNYDEMDHLQF
+691 NMLKNYDEIDHLKF

>member
-1 MDDILKEIEKS
+1 MDDIFKKIEKS

-22 DPNNVKKK
+22 DPDNVKKK
-30 LKERKLSEE
+30 LEERELYGE
-39 SNYMNYKKS
+39 SNYKKA
-48 EYKKVD
+48 EYGKVD
-54 EEKHKNKKFNVRK
+54 GEKYKQTKFNVRK
-67 IVEYAAAI
+67 IVECAAAI
-75 ALVIGIGSAG
+75 ALVVGISSAG
-85 IYNVITRQAGNESEK
+85 IYNVITRQTGNESGK
-100 NIQSDEINASNQVAS
+100 NIQSDVINESNHVAS
-115 CEDADKNT
+115 YEDEDKNT
-123 RNDADQSQLDSA
+123 TKDANQSQLDSK
-135 DAYLEKKNDIGTYH
+135 DAYLEKKSDIGTYH

-160 VDTDNIY
+160 VNTENIY
-167 VSYCGKDKEGAASD
+167 DYYCTIEDQATG
-181 GSMNESNTYVVEDKE
+181 NNT
-196 DASATKKESYSQT
+196 TKKESYSQT
-209 NLQVDGVDESDYV
+209 NLQVDGIDESDHI
-222 KTDGSYIY
+222 KTDGNYIY
-230 VQKEDKIV
+230 VQKEDKVV

-249 SGEIYPDLG
+249 LGEICPNLG
-258 ENGHIRAMYVDGNQ
+258 KNGYIKTMYVDGNQ

-298 NAKLEGSVVVEGEYA
+298 NARLEGSVVVEGEYA

-320 FVYLFTNKGILYN
+320 FVYLFTNKDILYN
-333 ETTYKGDKEKII
+333 ETNYKGDKEKII

-358 YVQNHANSEFIAVSV
+358 YVQNHADSEFIAVSV

-384 MMVMNASV
+384 MMVMNANV

-401 YLYSTEYKKEKAYTN
+401 YLYSTEYKKEKVYTN
-416 ITKFQYNDGYM
+416 ITKFQYKDGYM
-427 SGVASKTIKGEITDV
+427 SGVASKSVKGEITDV

-449 NILRVLTTEWDE
+449 DILRVLTTEWNE
-461 QSKNRLYMLD
+461 QSKNRLYLLD

-485 GEEIYAARYIGN
+485 GEEIYAARYIGD

-513 DISDPETPKVIGELK
+513 DISDPETPKIMGKIK

-539 GKDKILGIGYETDA
+539 GKNKLLGIGYETDA
-553 VTGEQL
+553 ATGEQL

-599 SEKNVIGFNV
+599 SEKNVIGFTV
-609 EQWGQMQ
+609 EQWEQNQ
-616 KEENAQDGRN
+616 KDENAQDSRN

-645 VPEIKNDMYEICDDL
+645 LPETKYDMYEKCNDLYL
-660 YVDNYDI
+660 YVDNYNI

-681 SNKSYKLESY
+681 SGKSYKLESY
-691 NMLKNYDEMDHLQF
+691 NMLKNYDEIDHLKF

>member
-1 MDDILKEIEKS
+1 MSNFTEMDCYLFGQATHYDIYRKMGAHVMTENGESGVCFDVWAPHADRVYVIGEFNGWNETSHEMHRVEPDTMGVYELFVPGVKLGCMYKYLIIARDGRRLYKADPYANYAQLRPETASIVTDISHFKWTDTTWMKHRALLTKETIYEQPMAIYEVHPGSWMRHPGREDDGFYSYRDLAKSLIAYVKEMGYTHIELMGIS
-12 ADDIQIPTSL
+12 EYPFDGSWGYQVTGYYAPTSRYGTPEDFAYL
-22 DPNNVKKK
+22 VN
-30 LKERKLSEE
+30 EC
-39 SNYMNYKKS
+39 
-48 EYKKVD
+48 
-54 EEKHKNKKFNVRK
+54 HKNKIGVILDWVPAHFPKDAHGL
-67 IVEYAAAI
+67 VEF
-75 ALVIGIGSAG
+75 
-85 IYNVITRQAGNESEK
+85 
-100 NIQSDEINASNQVAS
+100 D
-115 CEDADKNT
+115 
-123 RNDADQSQLDSA
+123 
-135 DAYLEKKNDIGTYH
+135 GT
-149 LASNYEEVYKL
+149 A
-160 VDTDNIY
+160 
-167 VSYCGKDKEGAASD
+167 
-181 GSMNESNTYVVEDKE
+181 TY
-196 DASATKKESYSQT
+196 
-209 NLQVDGVDESDYV
+209 
-222 KTDGSYIY
+222 
-230 VQKEDKIV
+230 
-238 ITDVRNEKMNI
+238 
-249 SGEIYPDLG
+249 
-258 ENGHIRAMYVDGNQ
+258 
-272 LFLVLQKNAS
+272 
-282 DKMKCI
+282 
-288 LQTYNIADRK
+288 
-298 NAKLEGSVVVEGEYA
+298 EYA

-358 YVQNHANSEFIAVSV
+358 YVKNHADSEFIAVSV

-427 SGVASKTIKGEITDV
+427 SGVASKTVKGEITDV

-645 VPEIKNDMYEICDDL
+645 VPEIKNDMYETCDDL

>member
-1 MDDILKEIEKS
+1 MDDIFKKIEKS

-22 DPNNVKKK
+22 DPDNVKKK
-30 LKERKLSEE
+30 LEERELYGE
-39 SNYMNYKKS
+39 SNYKKA
-48 EYKKVD
+48 EYGKVD
-54 EEKHKNKKFNVRK
+54 GEKYKQTKFNVRK
-67 IVEYAAAI
+67 IVECAAAI
-75 ALVIGIGSAG
+75 ALVVGISSAG
-85 IYNVITRQAGNESEK
+85 IYNVIIRQTGNESGK
-100 NIQSDEINASNQVAS
+100 NIQSDVINESNHVAS
-115 CEDADKNT
+115 YEDEDKNT
-123 RNDADQSQLDSA
+123 TKDANQSQLDSK
-135 DAYLEKKNDIGTYH
+135 DAYLEKKSDIGTYH

-160 VDTDNIY
+160 VNTENIY
-167 VSYCGKDKEGAASD
+167 DYYCSIEDQATG
-181 GSMNESNTYVVEDKE
+181 NNT
-196 DASATKKESYSQT
+196 TKKESYSQT
-209 NLQVDGVDESDYV
+209 NLQVDGIDESDHI
-222 KTDGSYIY
+222 KTDGNYIY
-230 VQKEDKIV
+230 VQKEDKVV

-249 SGEIYPDLG
+249 LGEICPNLG
-258 ENGHIRAMYVDGNQ
+258 KNGYIKTMYVDGNQ

-298 NAKLEGSVVVEGEYA
+298 NARLEGSVVVEGEYA

-320 FVYLFTNKGILYN
+320 IVYLFCNKGILYN

-358 YVQNHANSEFIAVSV
+358 YVQDHADSEFIAVSV
-373 NVKKP
+373 NAKKP
-378 TEIVDQ
+378 SEIVDQ

-427 SGVASKTIKGEITDV
+427 SGVASKTVKGEITDV

-449 NILRVLTTEWDE
+449 DILRVLTTEWNE

-471 DKMQILGKLSGIAD
+471 DKMKIIGKLSGIAD
-485 GEEIYAARYIGN
+485 GEEIYAARYIGD

-513 DISDPETPKVIGELK
+513 DISDAETPKIIGKIK

-539 GKDKILGIGYETDA
+539 GKNKLLGIGYETDA
-553 VTGEQL
+553 ATGEQL

-599 SEKNVIGFNV
+599 SEKNVIGFTV
-609 EQWGQMQ
+609 EQWEQNQ
-616 KEENAQDGRN
+616 KDENAQDSRN

-645 VPEIKNDMYEICDDL
+645 LPETKYDMYEKCNDLYL
-660 YVDNYDI
+660 YVDNYNI

-681 SNKSYKLESY
+681 SSKSYKLESY
-691 NMLKNYDEMDHLQF
+691 NMLKNYDEIDHLKF

>member
-1 MDDILKEIEKS
+1 MDDILKEIEKA
-12 ADDIQIPTSL
+12 ADDIQIPASL

-48 EYKKVD
+48 EYKKVN

-75 ALVIGIGSAG
+75 ALGIGSAG

-167 VSYCGKDKEGAASD
+167 VSYCGKDKE
-181 GSMNESNTYVVEDKE
+181 

-249 SGEIYPDLG
+249 LGKIYPDLG
-258 ENGHIRAMYVDGNQ
+258 KNGHIRAMYVDGNQ

-298 NAKLEGSVVVEGEYA
+298 HAKLEGSVVVEGEYA

-345 PLVNDKK
+345 PLVNDEK

-427 SGVASKTIKGEITDV
+427 SGVASKTVKGEITDV

-578 TLHIDGDYCSAADD
+578 TLHLNGDYCSAAED

-599 SEKNVIGFNV
+599 SEKNVIGFTV
-609 EQWGQMQ
+609 EQWEQTQ
-616 KEENAQDGRN
+616 KDETAQDSGR

-645 VPEIKNDMYEICDDL
+645 VPEIKNDMYETCDDL

-691 NMLKNYDEMDHLQF
+691 NMLKNYDEMDQLQF

>member
-1 MDDILKEIEKS
+1 MDDIFKKIEKS

-22 DPNNVKKK
+22 DPDNVKKK
-30 LKERKLSEE
+30 LEERELYGE
-39 SNYMNYKKS
+39 SNYKKA
-48 EYKKVD
+48 EYGKVD
-54 EEKHKNKKFNVRK
+54 GEKYKQTKFNVRK
-67 IVEYAAAI
+67 IVECAAAI
-75 ALVIGIGSAG
+75 ALVVGISSAG
-85 IYNVITRQAGNESEK
+85 IYNVITRQTGNESGK
-100 NIQSDEINASNQVAS
+100 NIQSDVINESNHVAS
-115 CEDADKNT
+115 YEDEDKNT
-123 RNDADQSQLDSA
+123 TKDANQSQLDSK
-135 DAYLEKKNDIGTYH
+135 DAYLEKKSDIGTYH

-160 VDTDNIY
+160 VNTENIY
-167 VSYCGKDKEGAASD
+167 DYYCTIEDQATG
-181 GSMNESNTYVVEDKE
+181 NNT
-196 DASATKKESYSQT
+196 TKKESYSQT
-209 NLQVDGVDESDYV
+209 NLQVDGIDESDHI
-222 KTDGSYIY
+222 KTDGNYIY
-230 VQKEDKIV
+230 VQKEDKVV

-249 SGEIYPDLG
+249 LGEICPNLG
-258 ENGHIRAMYVDGNQ
+258 KNGYIKTMYVDGNQ

-298 NAKLEGSVVVEGEYA
+298 NARLEGSVVVEGEYA

-320 FVYLFTNKGILYN
+320 IVYLFCNKGILYN

-358 YVQNHANSEFIAVSV
+358 YVQDHADSEFIAVSV
-373 NVKKP
+373 NAKKP
-378 TEIVDQ
+378 SEIVDQ
-384 MMVMNASV
+384 MMVMNTNV

-416 ITKFQYNDGYM
+416 ITKFQYKDGYM
-427 SGVASKTIKGEITDV
+427 SGVASKSIKGEITDV

-449 NILRVLTTEWDE
+449 DILRVLTTEWNE

-471 DKMQILGKLSGIAD
+471 DKMKIIGKLSGIAD
-485 GEEIYAARYIGN
+485 GEEIYAARYIGD

-513 DISDPETPKVIGELK
+513 DISDAETPKIIGKIK

-539 GKDKILGIGYETDA
+539 GKNKLLGIGYETDA
-553 VTGEQL
+553 ATGEQL

-599 SEKNVIGFNV
+599 SEKNVIGFTV
-609 EQWGQMQ
+609 EQWEQNQ
-616 KEENAQDGRN
+616 KDENAQDSRN

-645 VPEIKNDMYEICDDL
+645 LPETKYDMYEKCNDLYL
-660 YVDNYDI
+660 YVDNYNI

-681 SNKSYKLESY
+681 SGKSYKLESY
-691 NMLKNYDEMDHLQF
+691 NMLKNYDEIDHLQF

>member
-1 MDDILKEIEKS
+1 
-12 ADDIQIPTSL
+12 
-22 DPNNVKKK
+22 
-30 LKERKLSEE
+30 
-39 SNYMNYKKS
+39 
-48 EYKKVD
+48 
-54 EEKHKNKKFNVRK
+54 
-67 IVEYAAAI
+67 
-75 ALVIGIGSAG
+75 
-85 IYNVITRQAGNESEK
+85 
-100 NIQSDEINASNQVAS
+100 
-115 CEDADKNT
+115 
-123 RNDADQSQLDSA
+123 
-135 DAYLEKKNDIGTYH
+135 
-149 LASNYEEVYKL
+149 
-160 VDTDNIY
+160 
-167 VSYCGKDKEGAASD
+167 
-181 GSMNESNTYVVEDKE
+181 
-196 DASATKKESYSQT
+196 
-209 NLQVDGVDESDYV
+209 
-222 KTDGSYIY
+222 
-230 VQKEDKIV
+230 
-238 ITDVRNEKMNI
+238 
-249 SGEIYPDLG
+249 
-258 ENGHIRAMYVDGNQ
+258 MYVDGNQ

-298 NAKLEGSVVVEGEYA
+298 NARLEGSVVVEGAYA

-358 YVQNHANSEFIAVSV
+358 YVKNHADSEFIAVSV

-401 YLYSTEYKKEKAYTN
+401 YLYSTEYKKEKTYTN
-416 ITKFQYNDGYM
+416 ITKFQYKDGYM
-427 SGVASKTIKGEITDV
+427 SGVASKSIKGEITDV

-449 NILRVLTTEWDE
+449 DILRVLTTEWND

-471 DKMQILGKLSGIAD
+471 DKMKIIGKLSGIAD
-485 GEEIYAARYIGN
+485 GEEIYAARYIGD

-513 DISDPETPKVIGELK
+513 DISDAETPKIIGKIK

-539 GKDKILGIGYETDA
+539 GKNKLLGIGYETDA
-553 VTGEQL
+553 ATGEQL

-599 SEKNVIGFNV
+599 SEKNVIGFTV
-609 EQWGQMQ
+609 EQWEQNQ
-616 KEENAQDGRN
+616 KDENAQDSRN

-645 VPEIKNDMYEICDDL
+645 LPETKYDMYEKCNDLYL
-660 YVDNYDI
+660 YVDNYNI

-681 SNKSYKLESY
+681 SGKSYKLESY
-691 NMLKNYDEMDHLQF
+691 NMLKNYDEIDHLQF

>member
-1 MDDILKEIEKS
+1 MDDIFKKIEKS

-22 DPNNVKKK
+22 DPDNVKKK
-30 LKERKLSEE
+30 LEERELYGE
-39 SNYMNYKKS
+39 SNYKKA
-48 EYKKVD
+48 EYGKVD
-54 EEKHKNKKFNVRK
+54 GEKYKQTKFNVRK
-67 IVEYAAAI
+67 IVECAAAI
-75 ALVIGIGSAG
+75 ALVVGISSAG
-85 IYNVITRQAGNESEK
+85 IYNVITRQTGNESGK
-100 NIQSDEINASNQVAS
+100 NIQSDVINESNHVAS
-115 CEDADKNT
+115 YEDEDKNT
-123 RNDADQSQLDSA
+123 TKDANQSQLDSK
-135 DAYLEKKNDIGTYH
+135 DAYLEKKSDIGTYH

-160 VDTDNIY
+160 VNTENVYDY
-167 VSYCGKDKEGAASD
+167 YCTIEDQATG
-181 GSMNESNTYVVEDKE
+181 NNT
-196 DASATKKESYSQT
+196 TKKESYSQT
-209 NLQVDGVDESDYV
+209 NLQVDGIDESDHI
-222 KTDGSYIY
+222 KTDGNYIY
-230 VQKEDKIV
+230 VQKEDKVV

-249 SGEIYPDLG
+249 LGEICPNLG
-258 ENGHIRAMYVDGNQ
+258 KNGYIKTMYVDGNR

-298 NAKLEGSVVVEGEYA
+298 NARLEGSVVVEGEYA

-320 FVYLFTNKGILYN
+320 IVYLFCNKGILYN

-358 YVQNHANSEFIAVSV
+358 YVQDHADSEFIAVSV
-373 NVKKP
+373 NAKKP
-378 TEIVDQ
+378 SEIVDQ
-384 MMVMNASV
+384 MMVMNTNV

-416 ITKFQYNDGYM
+416 ITKFQYKDGYM
-427 SGVASKTIKGEITDV
+427 SGVASKSIKGEITDV

-449 NILRVLTTEWDE
+449 DILRVLTTEWNE

-471 DKMQILGKLSGIAD
+471 DKMKIIGKLSGIAD
-485 GEEIYAARYIGN
+485 GEEIYAARYIGD

-513 DISDPETPKVIGELK
+513 DISDPETPKIIGKIK

-539 GKDKILGIGYETDA
+539 GKNKLLGIGYETDA
-553 VTGEQL
+553 ATGEQL

-599 SEKNVIGFNV
+599 SEKNVIGFTV
-609 EQWGQMQ
+609 EKWEQNQ
-616 KEENAQDGRN
+616 KDENAQDSRN

-645 VPEIKNDMYEICDDL
+645 LPETKYDMYEKCNDLYL
-660 YVDNYDI
+660 YVDNYNI

-681 SNKSYKLESY
+681 SGKSYKLESY
-691 NMLKNYDEMDHLQF
+691 NMLKNYDEIDHLKF

>member
-22 DPNNVKKK
+22 DPDNVKKK
-30 LKERKLSEE
+30 LEERELYGE
-39 SNYMNYKKS
+39 SNYKKA
-48 EYKKVD
+48 EYGKVD
-54 EEKHKNKKFNVRK
+54 GEKYKQTKFNVRK
-67 IVEYAAAI
+67 IVECAAAI
-75 ALVIGIGSAG
+75 ALVVGISSAG
-85 IYNVITRQAGNESEK
+85 IYNVIIRQIGNESGK
-100 NIQSDEINASNQVAS
+100 NIQSDVINESSHVAS
-115 CEDADKNT
+115 YEDEDKNT
-123 RNDADQSQLDSA
+123 TKDANQSQLDSK
-135 DAYLEKKNDIGTYH
+135 DAYLEKKSDIGTYH

-160 VDTDNIY
+160 VNTENIY
-167 VSYCGKDKEGAASD
+167 DYYCSIEDQATG
-181 GSMNESNTYVVEDKE
+181 NNT
-196 DASATKKESYSQT
+196 TKKESYSQT
-209 NLQVDGVDESDYV
+209 NLQVDGIDESDHI
-222 KTDGSYIY
+222 KTDGNYIY
-230 VQKEDKIV
+230 VQKEDKVV

-249 SGEIYPDLG
+249 LGEICPNLG
-258 ENGHIRAMYVDGNQ
+258 KNGYIKTMYVDGNQ

-298 NAKLEGSVVVEGEYA
+298 NARLEGSVVVEGEYA

-320 FVYLFTNKGILYN
+320 IVYLFCNKGILYN

-358 YVQNHANSEFIAVSV
+358 YVQDHADSEFIAVSV
-373 NVKKP
+373 NAKKP
-378 TEIVDQ
+378 SEIVDQ
-384 MMVMNASV
+384 MMVMNTNV
-392 NVYMGTDAI
+392 NVYMGTDVI

-416 ITKFQYNDGYM
+416 ITKFQYKDGYM
-427 SGVASKTIKGEITDV
+427 SGVASKSIKGEITDV

-449 NILRVLTTEWDE
+449 DILRVLTTEWNE

-471 DKMQILGKLSGIAD
+471 DKMKIIGKLSGIAD
-485 GEEIYAARYIGN
+485 GEEIYAARYIGD

-513 DISDPETPKVIGELK
+513 DISDAETPKIIGKIK

-539 GKDKILGIGYETDA
+539 GKNKLLGIGYETDA
-553 VTGEQL
+553 ATGEQL

-599 SEKNVIGFNV
+599 SEKNVIGFTV
-609 EQWGQMQ
+609 EQWEQNQ
-616 KEENAQDGRN
+616 KDENAQDSRN

-645 VPEIKNDMYEICDDL
+645 LPETKYDMYEKCNDLYL
-660 YVDNYDI
+660 YVDNYNI

-681 SNKSYKLESY
+681 SSKSYKLESY
-691 NMLKNYDEMDHLQF
+691 NMLKNYDEIDHLKF

>member
-1 MDDILKEIEKS
+1 M
-12 ADDIQIPTSL
+12 
-22 DPNNVKKK
+22 
-30 LKERKLSEE
+30 
-39 SNYMNYKKS
+39 
-48 EYKKVD
+48 
-54 EEKHKNKKFNVRK
+54 
-67 IVEYAAAI
+67 
-75 ALVIGIGSAG
+75 
-85 IYNVITRQAGNESEK
+85 
-100 NIQSDEINASNQVAS
+100 
-115 CEDADKNT
+115 
-123 RNDADQSQLDSA
+123 
-135 DAYLEKKNDIGTYH
+135 
-149 LASNYEEVYKL
+149 
-160 VDTDNIY
+160 
-167 VSYCGKDKEGAASD
+167 
-181 GSMNESNTYVVEDKE
+181 
-196 DASATKKESYSQT
+196 
-209 NLQVDGVDESDYV
+209 
-222 KTDGSYIY
+222 
-230 VQKEDKIV
+230 
-238 ITDVRNEKMNI
+238 
-249 SGEIYPDLG
+249 
-258 ENGHIRAMYVDGNQ
+258 
-272 LFLVLQKNAS
+272 
-282 DKMKCI
+282 
-288 LQTYNIADRK
+288 
-298 NAKLEGSVVVEGEYA
+298 
-313 DSRKVGD
+313 
-320 FVYLFTNKGILYN
+320 YN

-352 IPSGCI
+352 IPSECI
-358 YVQNHANSEFIAVSV
+358 YVQNHADSEFIAVSV

-578 TLHIDGDYCSAADD
+578 TLHLNGDYCSAAED

-599 SEKNVIGFNV
+599 SEKNVIGFTV
-609 EQWGQMQ
+609 EQWEQTQ
-616 KEENAQDGRN
+616 KDETAQDSGR

-645 VPEIKNDMYEICDDL
+645 VPEIKNDMYETCDDL

-667 RGLYIGDT
+667 RGLYIRDT

>member
-1 MDDILKEIEKS
+1 MDDIFKKIEKS

-22 DPNNVKKK
+22 DPDNVKKK
-30 LKERKLSEE
+30 LEERELYGE
-39 SNYMNYKKS
+39 SNYKKA
-48 EYKKVD
+48 EYGKVD
-54 EEKHKNKKFNVRK
+54 GEKYKQTKFNVRK
-67 IVEYAAAI
+67 IVECAAAI
-75 ALVIGIGSAG
+75 ALVVGISSAG
-85 IYNVITRQAGNESEK
+85 IYNVITRQTGNESGK
-100 NIQSDEINASNQVAS
+100 NIQSDVINESNHVAS
-115 CEDADKNT
+115 YKDEDKNT
-123 RNDADQSQLDSA
+123 TKDANQSQLDSK
-135 DAYLEKKNDIGTYH
+135 DAYLEKKSDIGTYH

-160 VDTDNIY
+160 VNTENIY
-167 VSYCGKDKEGAASD
+167 DYYCTIEDQATG
-181 GSMNESNTYVVEDKE
+181 NNT
-196 DASATKKESYSQT
+196 TKKESYSQT
-209 NLQVDGVDESDYV
+209 NLQVDGIDESDHI
-222 KTDGSYIY
+222 KTDGNYIY
-230 VQKEDKIV
+230 VQKENKVV

-249 SGEIYPDLG
+249 LGEICPNLG
-258 ENGHIRAMYVDGNQ
+258 KNGYIKTMYVDGNQ

-298 NAKLEGSVVVEGEYA
+298 NARLEGSVVVEGEYA

-320 FVYLFTNKGILYN
+320 IVYLFCNKGILYN

-358 YVQNHANSEFIAVSV
+358 YVQDHADSEFIAVSV
-373 NVKKP
+373 NAKKP
-378 TEIVDQ
+378 SEIVDQ
-384 MMVMNASV
+384 MMVMNTNV

-416 ITKFQYNDGYM
+416 ITKFQYKDGYM
-427 SGVASKTIKGEITDV
+427 SGVASKSIKGEITDV

-449 NILRVLTTEWDE
+449 DILRVLTTEWNE

-471 DKMQILGKLSGIAD
+471 DKMKIIGKLSGIAD
-485 GEEIYAARYIGN
+485 GEEIYAARYIGD

-513 DISDPETPKVIGELK
+513 DISDVETPKIIGKIK

-539 GKDKILGIGYETDA
+539 GKNKLLGIGYETDA
-553 VTGEQL
+553 ATGEQL

-599 SEKNVIGFNV
+599 SEKNVIGFTV
-609 EQWGQMQ
+609 EQWEQNQ
-616 KEENAQDGRN
+616 KDENAQDSRN

-645 VPEIKNDMYEICDDL
+645 LPETKYDMYEKCNDLYL
-660 YVDNYDI
+660 YVDNYNI

-681 SNKSYKLESY
+681 SGKSYKLESY
-691 NMLKNYDEMDHLQF
+691 NMLKNYDEIDHLKF

>member
-1 MDDILKEIEKS
+1 MDDIFKKIEKS

-22 DPNNVKKK
+22 DPDNVKKK
-30 LKERKLSEE
+30 LEERELYGE
-39 SNYMNYKKS
+39 SNYKKA
-48 EYKKVD
+48 EYGKVD
-54 EEKHKNKKFNVRK
+54 GEKYKQTKFNVRK
-67 IVEYAAAI
+67 IVECAAAI
-75 ALVIGIGSAG
+75 ALVVGISSAG
-85 IYNVITRQAGNESEK
+85 IYNVITRQTENESGK
-100 NIQSDEINASNQVAS
+100 NIQSDVINESNHVAS
-115 CEDADKNT
+115 YEDEDKNT
-123 RNDADQSQLDSA
+123 TKDANQSQLDSK
-135 DAYLEKKNDIGTYH
+135 DAYLEKKSDIGTYH

-160 VDTDNIY
+160 VNTENIY
-167 VSYCGKDKEGAASD
+167 DYYCTIEDQATG
-181 GSMNESNTYVVEDKE
+181 NNT
-196 DASATKKESYSQT
+196 TKKESYSQT
-209 NLQVDGVDESDYV
+209 NLQLDGIDESDHI
-222 KTDGSYIY
+222 KTDGNYIY
-230 VQKEDKIV
+230 VQKEDKVV

-249 SGEIYPDLG
+249 LGEICPNLG
-258 ENGHIRAMYVDGNQ
+258 KNGYIKTMYVDGNQ

-298 NAKLEGSVVVEGEYA
+298 NARLEGSVVVEGEYA

-320 FVYLFTNKGILYN
+320 IVYLFCNKGILYN

-358 YVQNHANSEFIAVSV
+358 YVQDHADSEFIAVSV
-373 NVKKP
+373 NAKKP
-378 TEIVDQ
+378 SEIVDQ
-384 MMVMNASV
+384 MMVMNTNV
-392 NVYMGTDAI
+392 NVYMGTDVI

-416 ITKFQYNDGYM
+416 ITKFQYKDGYM
-427 SGVASKTIKGEITDV
+427 SGVASKSIKGEITDV

-449 NILRVLTTEWDE
+449 DILRVLTTEWNE

-471 DKMQILGKLSGIAD
+471 DKMKIIGKLSGIAD
-485 GEEIYAARYIGN
+485 GEEIYAARYIGD

-513 DISDPETPKVIGELK
+513 DISDAETPKIIGKIK

-539 GKDKILGIGYETDA
+539 GKNKLLGIGYETDA
-553 VTGEQL
+553 ATGEQL

-599 SEKNVIGFNV
+599 SEKNVIGFTV
-609 EQWGQMQ
+609 EQWEQNQ
-616 KEENAQDGRN
+616 KDENAQDSRN

-645 VPEIKNDMYEICDDL
+645 LPETKYDMYEKCNDLYL
-660 YVDNYDI
+660 YVDNYNI

-681 SNKSYKLESY
+681 SGKSYKLESY
-691 NMLKNYDEMDHLQF
+691 NMLKNYDEIDHLKF

>member
-1 MDDILKEIEKS
+1 MDDIFKKIEKS

-22 DPNNVKKK
+22 DPDNVKKK
-30 LKERKLSEE
+30 LEERELYGE
-39 SNYMNYKKS
+39 SNYKKA
-48 EYKKVD
+48 EYGKVD
-54 EEKHKNKKFNVRK
+54 GEKYKQTKFNVRK
-67 IVEYAAAI
+67 IVECAAAI
-75 ALVIGIGSAG
+75 ALVVGISSAG
-85 IYNVITRQAGNESEK
+85 IYNVITRQTGNESGK
-100 NIQSDEINASNQVAS
+100 NIQSDVINESNHVAS
-115 CEDADKNT
+115 YEDEDKNT
-123 RNDADQSQLDSA
+123 TKDANQSQLDSK
-135 DAYLEKKNDIGTYH
+135 DAYLEKKSDIGTYH

-160 VDTDNIY
+160 VNTENIY
-167 VSYCGKDKEGAASD
+167 DYYCTIEDQATG
-181 GSMNESNTYVVEDKE
+181 NNT
-196 DASATKKESYSQT
+196 TKKESYSQT
-209 NLQVDGVDESDYV
+209 NLQVDGIDESDHI
-222 KTDGSYIY
+222 KTDGNYIY
-230 VQKEDKIV
+230 VQKEDKVV

-249 SGEIYPDLG
+249 LGEICPNLG
-258 ENGHIRAMYVDGNQ
+258 KNGYIKTMYVDGNQ
-272 LFLVLQKNAS
+272 LFLMLQKNAS

-298 NAKLEGSVVVEGEYA
+298 NARLEGSVVVEGEYA

-320 FVYLFTNKGILYN
+320 IVYLFCNKGILYN

-358 YVQNHANSEFIAVSV
+358 YVQDHADSEFIAVSV
-373 NVKKP
+373 NAKKP
-378 TEIVDQ
+378 SEIVDQ
-384 MMVMNASV
+384 MMVMNTNV
-392 NVYMGTDAI
+392 NVYMGTDVI
-401 YLYSTEYKKEKAYTN
+401 YLYSTEYKKEKTYTN
-416 ITKFQYNDGYM
+416 ITKFQYKDGYM
-427 SGVASKTIKGEITDV
+427 SGVASKSIKGEITDV
-442 FAISESN
+442 FVISESN
-449 NILRVLTTEWDE
+449 DILRVLTTEWNE

-471 DKMQILGKLSGIAD
+471 DKMKIIGKLSGIAD
-485 GEEIYAARYIGN
+485 GEEIYAARYIGD

-513 DISDPETPKVIGELK
+513 DISDAETPKIIGKIK

-539 GKDKILGIGYETDA
+539 GKNKLLGIGYETDA
-553 VTGEQL
+553 ATGEQL

-599 SEKNVIGFNV
+599 SEKNVIGFTV
-609 EQWGQMQ
+609 EQWEQNQ
-616 KEENAQDGRN
+616 KDENAQDSRN

-645 VPEIKNDMYEICDDL
+645 LPETKYDMYEKCNDLYL
-660 YVDNYDI
+660 YVDNYNI

-681 SNKSYKLESY
+681 SGKSYKLESY
-691 NMLKNYDEMDHLQF
+691 NMLKNYDEIDHLKF

>member
-1 MDDILKEIEKS
+1 MDDIFKKIEKS

-22 DPNNVKKK
+22 DPDNVKKK
-30 LKERKLSEE
+30 LEERELYGE
-39 SNYMNYKKS
+39 SNYKKA
-48 EYKKVD
+48 ECEKVD
-54 EEKHKNKKFNVRK
+54 GEKYKQTKFNVRK
-67 IVEYAAAI
+67 IVECAAAL
-75 ALVIGIGSAG
+75 ALVVGISSAG
-85 IYNVITRQAGNESEK
+85 IYNVIIRQTGNESGK
-100 NIQSDEINASNQVAS
+100 NIQSDVINESNHVAS
-115 CEDADKNT
+115 YEDEDKNT
-123 RNDADQSQLDSA
+123 TKDANQSQLDSK
-135 DAYLEKKNDIGTYH
+135 DAYLEKKSDIGTYH

-160 VDTDNIY
+160 VNTENIY
-167 VSYCGKDKEGAASD
+167 DYYCTIEDQATG
-181 GSMNESNTYVVEDKE
+181 NNT
-196 DASATKKESYSQT
+196 TKKESYSQT
-209 NLQVDGVDESDYV
+209 NLQVDGIDESDHI
-222 KTDGSYIY
+222 KTDGNYIY
-230 VQKEDKIV
+230 VQKEDKVV

-249 SGEIYPDLG
+249 LGEICPNLG
-258 ENGHIRAMYVDGNQ
+258 KNGYIKTMYVGGNQ

-298 NAKLEGSVVVEGEYA
+298 NARLEGSVVVEGEYA

-320 FVYLFTNKGILYN
+320 IVYLFCNKGILYN

-358 YVQNHANSEFIAVSV
+358 YVQDHADSEFIAVSV
-373 NVKKP
+373 NAKKP
-378 TEIVDQ
+378 SEIVDQ
-384 MMVMNASV
+384 MMVMNTNV
-392 NVYMGTDAI
+392 NVYMGTDVI

-416 ITKFQYNDGYM
+416 ITKFQYKDGYM
-427 SGVASKTIKGEITDV
+427 SGVASKSIKGEITDV

-449 NILRVLTTEWDE
+449 DILRVLTTEWNE

-471 DKMQILGKLSGIAD
+471 DKMKIIGKLSGIAD
-485 GEEIYAARYIGN
+485 GEEIYAARYIGD

-513 DISDPETPKVIGELK
+513 DISDAETPKIIGKIK

-539 GKDKILGIGYETDA
+539 GKNKLLGIGYETDA
-553 VTGEQL
+553 ATGEQL

-599 SEKNVIGFNV
+599 SEKNVIGFTV
-609 EQWGQMQ
+609 EQWEQNQ
-616 KEENAQDGRN
+616 KDENAQDSRN

-645 VPEIKNDMYEICDDL
+645 LPETKYDMYEKCNDLYL
-660 YVDNYDI
+660 YVDNYNI

-681 SNKSYKLESY
+681 SGKSYKLESY
-691 NMLKNYDEMDHLQF
+691 NMLKNYDEIDHLKF

>member
-1 MDDILKEIEKS
+1 MDNIFKKIEKS

-22 DPNNVKKK
+22 DPDNVKKK
-30 LKERKLSEE
+30 LEERELYGE
-39 SNYMNYKKS
+39 SNYKKA
-48 EYKKVD
+48 EYGKVD
-54 EEKHKNKKFNVRK
+54 GEKYKQTKFNVRK
-67 IVEYAAAI
+67 IVECAAAI
-75 ALVIGIGSAG
+75 ALVVGISSTG
-85 IYNVITRQAGNESEK
+85 IYNVITRQTGNESGK
-100 NIQSDEINASNQVAS
+100 NIQSDVINESNHVAS
-115 CEDADKNT
+115 YEDEDKNT
-123 RNDADQSQLDSA
+123 TKDANQSQLDSK
-135 DAYLEKKNDIGTYH
+135 DAYLEKKSDIGTYH

-160 VDTDNIY
+160 VNTENIY
-167 VSYCGKDKEGAASD
+167 DYYCTIEDQATG
-181 GSMNESNTYVVEDKE
+181 NNT
-196 DASATKKESYSQT
+196 TKKESYSQT
-209 NLQVDGVDESDYV
+209 NLQVDGIDESDHI
-222 KTDGSYIY
+222 KTDGNYIY
-230 VQKEDKIV
+230 VQKEDKVV

-249 SGEIYPDLG
+249 LGEICPNLG
-258 ENGHIRAMYVDGNQ
+258 KNGYIKTMYVDGNQ

-298 NAKLEGSVVVEGEYA
+298 NARLEGSVVVEGEYA

-320 FVYLFTNKGILYN
+320 IVYLFCNKGILYN

-358 YVQNHANSEFIAVSV
+358 YVQDHADSEFIAVSV
-373 NVKKP
+373 NAKKP
-378 TEIVDQ
+378 SEIVDQ
-384 MMVMNASV
+384 MMVMNTNV

-416 ITKFQYNDGYM
+416 ITKFQYKDGYM
-427 SGVASKTIKGEITDV
+427 SGVASKSIKGEITDV

-449 NILRVLTTEWDE
+449 DILRVLTTEWNE

-471 DKMQILGKLSGIAD
+471 DKMKIIGKLSGIAD
-485 GEEIYAARYIGN
+485 GEEIYAARYIGD

-513 DISDPETPKVIGELK
+513 DISDPETPKIIGKIK

-539 GKDKILGIGYETDA
+539 GKNKLLGIGYETDA
-553 VTGEQL
+553 ATGEQL

-599 SEKNVIGFNV
+599 SEKNVIGFTV
-609 EQWGQMQ
+609 EQWEQNQ
-616 KEENAQDGRN
+616 KDENAQDSRN

-645 VPEIKNDMYEICDDL
+645 LPETKYDMYEKCNDLYL
-660 YVDNYDI
+660 YVDNYNI

-681 SNKSYKLESY
+681 SGKSYKLESY
-691 NMLKNYDEMDHLQF
+691 NMLKNYDEIDHLKF

>member
-1 MDDILKEIEKS
+1 MDDIFKKIEKS

-22 DPNNVKKK
+22 DPDNVKKK
-30 LKERKLSEE
+30 LEERELYGE
-39 SNYMNYKKS
+39 SNYKKA
-48 EYKKVD
+48 EYGKVD
-54 EEKHKNKKFNVRK
+54 GEKYKQTKFNVRK
-67 IVEYAAAI
+67 IVECAAAI
-75 ALVIGIGSAG
+75 ALVVGISSAG
-85 IYNVITRQAGNESEK
+85 IYNVITRQTGNESGK
-100 NIQSDEINASNQVAS
+100 NIQSDVINESNHVAS
-115 CEDADKNT
+115 YEDEDKNT
-123 RNDADQSQLDSA
+123 TKDANQSQLDSK
-135 DAYLEKKNDIGTYH
+135 DAYLEKKSDIGTYH

-160 VDTDNIY
+160 VNTENIY
-167 VSYCGKDKEGAASD
+167 DYYCTIEDQATG
-181 GSMNESNTYVVEDKE
+181 NNT
-196 DASATKKESYSQT
+196 TKKESYSQT
-209 NLQVDGVDESDYV
+209 NLQVDGIDESDHI
-222 KTDGSYIY
+222 KTDGNYIY
-230 VQKEDKIV
+230 VQKEDKVV

-249 SGEIYPDLG
+249 LGEICPNLG
-258 ENGHIRAMYVDGNQ
+258 KNGYIKTMYVDGNQ

-298 NAKLEGSVVVEGEYA
+298 NARLEGSVVVEGEYA

-320 FVYLFTNKGILYN
+320 IVYLFCNKGILYN

-358 YVQNHANSEFIAVSV
+358 YVQDHADSEFIAVSV
-373 NVKKP
+373 NAKKP
-378 TEIVDQ
+378 SEIVDQ
-384 MMVMNASV
+384 MMVMNTNV
-392 NVYMGTDAI
+392 NVYMGTDVI

-416 ITKFQYNDGYM
+416 ITKFQYKDGYM
-427 SGVASKTIKGEITDV
+427 SGVASKSIKGEITDV

-449 NILRVLTTEWDE
+449 DILRVLTTEWNE
-461 QSKNRLYMLD
+461 QSKNRLYMLN
-471 DKMQILGKLSGIAD
+471 DKMKIIGKLSGIAD
-485 GEEIYAARYIGN
+485 GEEIYAARYIGD

-513 DISDPETPKVIGELK
+513 DISDAETPKIIGKIK

-539 GKDKILGIGYETDA
+539 GKNKLLGIGYETDA
-553 VTGEQL
+553 ATGEQL

-599 SEKNVIGFNV
+599 SEKNVIGFTV
-609 EQWGQMQ
+609 EQWEQNQ
-616 KEENAQDGRN
+616 KDENAQDSRN

-645 VPEIKNDMYEICDDL
+645 LPETKYDMYEKCNDLYL
-660 YVDNYDI
+660 YVDNYNI

-681 SNKSYKLESY
+681 SGKSYKLESY
-691 NMLKNYDEMDHLQF
+691 NMLKNYDEIDHLKF

>member
-1 MDDILKEIEKS
+1 MDDIFKKIEKS

-22 DPNNVKKK
+22 DPDNVKKK
-30 LKERKLSEE
+30 LEERELYGE
-39 SNYMNYKKS
+39 SNYKKA
-48 EYKKVD
+48 EYGKVD
-54 EEKHKNKKFNVRK
+54 GEKYKQTKFNVRK
-67 IVEYAAAI
+67 IVECAAAI
-75 ALVIGIGSAG
+75 ALVVGISSAG
-85 IYNVITRQAGNESEK
+85 IYNVIIRQTGNESGK
-100 NIQSDEINASNQVAS
+100 NIQSDVINESNHVAS
-115 CEDADKNT
+115 YEDEDKNT
-123 RNDADQSQLDSA
+123 TKDANQSQLDSK
-135 DAYLEKKNDIGTYH
+135 DAYLEKKSDIGTYH

-160 VDTDNIY
+160 VNTENIY
-167 VSYCGKDKEGAASD
+167 DYYCTIEDQATG
-181 GSMNESNTYVVEDKE
+181 NNT
-196 DASATKKESYSQT
+196 TKKESYSQT
-209 NLQVDGVDESDYV
+209 NLQVDGIDESDHI
-222 KTDGSYIY
+222 KTDGNYIY
-230 VQKEDKIV
+230 VQKEDKVV

-249 SGEIYPDLG
+249 LGEICPNLG
-258 ENGHIRAMYVDGNQ
+258 KNGYIKTMYVDGNQ

-288 LQTYNIADRK
+288 LQTYNITDRK
-298 NAKLEGSVVVEGEYA
+298 NARLEGSVVVEGEYA

-320 FVYLFTNKGILYN
+320 IVYLFCNKGILYN

-358 YVQNHANSEFIAVSV
+358 YVQDHADSEFIAVSV
-373 NVKKP
+373 NAKKP
-378 TEIVDQ
+378 SEIVDQ
-384 MMVMNASV
+384 MMVMNTNV
-392 NVYMGTDAI
+392 NVYMGTDVI

-416 ITKFQYNDGYM
+416 ITKFQYKDGYM
-427 SGVASKTIKGEITDV
+427 SGVASKSIKGEITDV

-449 NILRVLTTEWDE
+449 DILRVLTTEWNE

-471 DKMQILGKLSGIAD
+471 DKMKIIGKLSGIAD
-485 GEEIYAARYIGN
+485 GEEIYAARYIGD

-513 DISDPETPKVIGELK
+513 DISDAETPKIIGKIK

-539 GKDKILGIGYETDA
+539 GKNKLLGIGYETDA
-553 VTGEQL
+553 ATGEQL

-599 SEKNVIGFNV
+599 SEKNVIGFTV
-609 EQWGQMQ
+609 EQWEQNQ
-616 KEENAQDGRN
+616 KDENAQDSRN

-645 VPEIKNDMYEICDDL
+645 LPETKYDMYEKCNDLYL
-660 YVDNYDI
+660 YVDNYNI

-681 SNKSYKLESY
+681 SGKSYKLESY
-691 NMLKNYDEMDHLQF
+691 NMLKNYDEIDHLQF